1 MAKKITIELSED
13 DAEEVIY
20 QIKRLADLLE
30 RLDFDR
36 ICDLLSQQS
45 ELDKAPKKAKRR

>member
-45 ELDKAPKKAKRR
+45 ELDTAPKKAKRR

>member
-36 ICDLLSQQS
+36 ICDRLSQQS
-45 ELDKAPKKAKRR
+45 ELDKAPTTARRR

>member
-13 DAEEVIY
+13 DAEDVIY
-20 QIKRLADLLE
+20 QIQRLADVLE
-30 RLDFDR
+30 HLDFDR

-45 ELDKAPKKAKRR
+45 ELDKVPKKARRR

>member
-1 MAKKITIELSED
+1 LAKKITIEVSEE
-13 DAEEVIY
+13 DAEDVIY
-20 QIKRLADLLE
+20 QIQRLADLLE

-45 ELDKAPKKAKRR
+45 ELDKEPKKARRR